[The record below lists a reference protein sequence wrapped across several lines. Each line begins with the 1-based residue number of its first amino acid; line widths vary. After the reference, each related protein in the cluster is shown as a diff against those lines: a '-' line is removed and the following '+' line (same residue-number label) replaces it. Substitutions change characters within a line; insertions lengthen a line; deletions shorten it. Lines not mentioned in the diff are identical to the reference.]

1 MACDLIYAG
10 EGAKFAQPEV
20 KLGTM
25 PGTNN
30 FYYNQ
35 GAGGTQRLIRAVG
48 KYRAMELVLTGEPID
63 ARTAEAIGKKC
74 IQL

>member
-25 PGTNN
+25 PGTFKLLLN
-30 FYYNQ
+30 
-35 GAGGTQRLIRAVG
+35 IKV
-48 KYRAMELVLTGEPID
+48 LVERSD
-63 ARTAEAIGKKC
+63 
-74 IQL
+74 